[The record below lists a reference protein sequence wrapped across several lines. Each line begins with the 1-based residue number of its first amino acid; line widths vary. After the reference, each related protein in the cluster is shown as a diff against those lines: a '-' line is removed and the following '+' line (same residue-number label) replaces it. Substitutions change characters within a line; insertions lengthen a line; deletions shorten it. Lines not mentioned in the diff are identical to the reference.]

1 MQYIFYIAAHLRERR
16 EAAPEVSWFSET
28 RGRLPFLI
36 IIQWLIILK
45 ELFNLFFF
53 WRFKT
58 SCITRCERSL
68 LSFVIPPRPPSHP
81 TKGIPWSLSL
91 DTHGLNVYQWFKL
104 YYCYLLSWKAEAL
117 ISCFV
122 VSLRESGQSWISIF
136 ALFKNWC
143 VTNSLEHKECVAF
156 VKRALSFKRGACGA
170 LCREYN
176 TRWINSSSSK
186 HFLFIY
192 LFIFTYSQS

>member
-1 MQYIFYIAAHLRERR
+1 MQYIFFYIAAHLRERR
-16 EAAPEVSWFSET
+16 EASPEVSWFSET
-28 RGRLPFLI
+28 RGRLPYLI

-45 ELFNLFFF
+45 ELFNFFF
-53 WRFKT
+53 
-58 SCITRCERSL
+58 CITRCERSFR
-68 LSFVIPPRPPSHP
+68 SFVIPPPSHDP
-81 TKGIPWSLSL
+81 TPLPWSLKL
-91 DTHGLNVYQWFKL
+91 DTYGLNVYQWFKL

-122 VSLRESGQSWISIF
+122 VSLRESGSSWISIF
-136 ALFKNWC
+136 TLFKNWC

-156 VKRALSFKRGACGA
+156 VKRAWSFKRGACGV

-186 HFLFIY
+186 N
-192 LFIFTYSQS
+192 IFFSFFYW